1 MTEESKWAVLK
12 RKQAENIAKLAEKYP
27 DNWFYANEMKKPE
40 NQRVG
45 FAPSN
50 GICWN
55 CGRDIAE
62 GDAGITLEQLGDYII
77 TGCPYCHRSFCD

>member
-1 MTEESKWAVLK
+1 MEESKWAILK
-12 RKQAENIAKLAEKYP
+12 KKQAENIAKLAKKNP

-50 GICWN
+50 GICWS

-62 GDAGITLEQLGDYII
+62 GENGITLEELGDYII
-77 TGCPYCHRSFCD
+77 TGCPHCNYSFCE